1 MIDSAV
7 VVLGTGSIGY
17 RHLSV
22 LRSLGRKC
30 IAVPVRPERAR
41 TLSAEGWEVAG
52 SLDEAATMGARA
64 AVIATDTHRHVP
76 DTQHALRLGLDVL
89 CEKPLAEDAVAAS
102 RLPFLPEESRPRLFV
117 AYCLRFDEGLS
128 AFCAR
133 LGSIG
138 KIHSVRIECRSFLP
152 EWQPYRDYRESYS
165 ARASEGG
172 VLRDMSHEVDYACW
186 LFGIPKAVSGTIG
199 NTGRLGIESEEIAE
213 AFWVAPGGACV
224 SMALDYLSNP
234 PSRFVRAHGSL
245 GEIEYD
251 FLSRRLVLRETSGR
265 KQEERLQ
272 GNPGDMY
279 VEQMRRFLQAASGGD
294 HGALATG
301 GHGLNVLALCD
312 AWRKSASSGRRE
324 ELWS

>member
-7 VVLGTGSIGY
+7 VVLGTGSVGY

-30 IAVPVRPERAR
+30 IAVPVRPDRAR

-52 SLDEAATMGARA
+52 SLDESASMGARA

-102 RLPFLPEESRPRLFV
+102 RLPGLPEESRPRLFV

-152 EWQPYRDYRESYS
+152 EWQPHRDYRESYS
-165 ARASEGG
+165 ARALEGG

-186 LFGIPKAVSGTIG
+186 LFGIPGAVSGTIG
-199 NTGRLGIESEEIAE
+199 NTGRLGIESEEIRGSVLGGSWRRLRFHGPGLPE
-213 AFWVAPGGACV
+213 QSPLPLRSGTWKSRRDRIRLPLPAPGHA
-224 SMALDYLSNP
+224 
-234 PSRFVRAHGSL
+234 
-245 GEIEYD
+245 
-251 FLSRRLVLRETSGR
+251 
-265 KQEERLQ
+265 
-272 GNPGDMY
+272 GD
-279 VEQMRRFLQAASGGD
+279 E
-294 HGALATG
+294 
-301 GHGLNVLALCD
+301 
-312 AWRKSASSGRRE
+312 WP
-324 ELWS
+324 

>member
-1 MIDSAV
+1 MIESAV
-7 VVLGTGSIGY
+7 VVLGTGSVGY

-41 TLSAEGWEVAG
+41 TLSAEGWEVAS

-102 RLPFLPEESRPRLFV
+102 RLPDLPEGSRPRLFV

-128 AFCAR
+128 ALRAR

-251 FLSRRLVLRETSGR
+251 FLSRCLVLRETSGR

-324 ELWS
+324 ELGS